1 MLQMFPKRIQKF
13 NLIVSIVHVIEKDD
27 WAIFCFQDLLKE
39 AIPVTA
45 VWKKDSWSK
54 RGVQVPEGEVKTAMA
69 FDILPGKQRLSHS
82 ALTAEIHYAG
92 AAVPFEML
100 TCCGLYF
107 FFIFFDSLHYAHLVI
122 SRVDFASL
130 YHAN

>member
-1 MLQMFPKRIQKF
+1 MVFG
-13 NLIVSIVHVIEKDD
+13 
-27 WAIFCFQDLLKE
+27 DLLKE
-39 AIPVTA
+39 CIPVAA
-45 VWKKDSWSK
+45 VREKDSRCK
-54 RGVQVPEGEVKTAMA
+54 RSVQTPEGEVQPAMI
-69 FDILPGKQRLSHS
+69 FHILSGEQSLSHS

-92 AAVPFEML
+92 AAVPVEML

-107 FFIFFDSLHYAHLVI
+107 FFIFFDLLHYAHLVI